1 MQLCSTKEDTDR
13 NQEISLFEQNPF
25 SANVMTLNNKI
36 SVSIYVWQKLKKIKI
51 LFISILQISH
61 TVGDT
66 EEIDPFLAANKV
78 WSLCCYHW
86 LAQVAISC

>member
-1 MQLCSTKEDTDR
+1 MLMS
-13 NQEISLFEQNPF
+13 QEVKKQYS
-25 SANVMTLNNKI
+25 KI
-36 SVSIYVWQKLKKIKI
+36 SVIIYVRQKLKTIQI
-51 LFISILQISH
+51 QIFILQISH

>member
-1 MQLCSTKEDTDR
+1 MLM
-13 NQEISLFEQNPF
+13 SLEVKKQY
-25 SANVMTLNNKI
+25 SKI
-36 SVSIYVWQKLKKIKI
+36 SVSIYVWQKLKTIKI
-51 LFISILQISH
+51 LSIFILQISH

-66 EEIDPFLAANKV
+66 EEIDPFLAADNF

>member
-1 MQLCSTKEDTDR
+1 MLMS
-13 NQEISLFEQNPF
+13 QEVKKQYS
-25 SANVMTLNNKI
+25 KI
-36 SVSIYVWQKLKKIKI
+36 SVSIYVWQKLKTIQI
-51 LFISILQISH
+51 LSIFILQISH

-66 EEIDPFLAANKV
+66 EEIDPFLAASKV